1 MNKAVITAISGELK
15 SGKGSPFKSV
25 FFAGDDNGGKGYGC
39 FDNQYSKNLTEVSK
53 YAVGDEVEYETS
65 AGYLKKIKGTPRN
78 TVAHKVQSNQPAI
91 PAPTPAKGW
100 VPDPSK
106 EIGILTSY
114 CLEAMVA
121 HKYSD
126 PKQAVDLVFIIRNM
140 VEKRL
145 NKTEKEES
153 YDNDIQTLAI
163 QVDMDPTSQVY
174 KTFSATYKSKLQLK
188 LDLEAVRDGKKDF
201 VFDPEGNLT
210 IVKKG

>member
-1 MNKAVITAISGELK
+1 MNKAVITAISGELR
-15 SGKGSPFKSV
+15 SGKGSPYKSV

-78 TVAHKVQSNQPAI
+78 TVAQTVRPNQPAV
-91 PAPTPAKGW
+91 PAPAQAKGW

-114 CLEAMVA
+114 ALGAMVE
-121 HKYSD
+121 HKFSD
-126 PKQAVDLVFIIRNM
+126 PKQAVDLVFAIRGM

-145 NKTEKEES
+145 NKTATEES
-153 YDNDIQTLAI
+153 YDKDIESLA
-163 QVDMDPTSQVY
+163 VAVKMDPTEQVF